1 MLVCQKKGTKK
12 NNSPRK
18 KKNHKTDEHVL
29 PEAYGDIFCC
39 DFLFEFLLE
48 VPV

>member
-12 NNSPRK
+12 TTVLE
-18 KKNHKTDEHVL
+18 KKNNKTDEHVL
-29 PEAYGDIFCC
+29 PEGNGDIFCC